1 MKILF
6 IGGTGTISTA
16 ISKLIIQSGHDLYLL
31 NRGKRNGVLP
41 EKIHYLIADIDDEPT
56 VTDLIKDL
64 EFDCV
69 VDFIAFVPKQL
80 ERDYRLFKG
89 KTKQFIFIS
98 SASVY
103 QKPLSDYRVTEATP
117 LANPYWQYSRDKID
131 CEDYL
136 MKLYREEGF
145 PVTIVRPSYT
155 YDERKVPL
163 AVHGNQGNW
172 SVVKRIID
180 GKPVIIQGDGTSLW
194 TMTHNSDFAKGFVG
208 LIGNIR
214 ALGEAVQ
221 ITSDEVLTWNQIYQC
236 IAKAVNKPLKA
247 VHVSSEFLAAAGPY
261 DFYGGLLGDKAHSVV
276 FDNTKLKR
284 LVPEFVAT
292 KRFDEGVKETIET
305 ILAHPEYQQEDP
317 EFDTWT
323 DKIIETMQLA
333 AKKIK
338 SNENYDI

>member
-16 ISKLIIQSGHDLYLL
+16 ISKLIIQAGHDLYLL
-31 NRGKRNGVLP
+31 NRGKRNGMLP
-41 EKIHYLIADIDDEPT
+41 QKTHELIADIDDEFT
-56 VTDLIKDL
+56 VAKLIKDL

-69 VDFIAFVPKQL
+69 VDFIAFVPKHL
-80 ERDYRLFKG
+80 ERDCRLFKG

-103 QKPLSDYRVTEATP
+103 QKPLSDFRVTEATP
-117 LANPYWQYSRDKID
+117 LANPYWQYSRDKIA

-163 AVHGNQGNW
+163 AVHGTQGTW
-172 SVVKRIID
+172 SVIKRIID
-180 GKPVIIQGDGTSLW
+180 GKPVIIHGDGTALW

-214 ALGEAVQ
+214 ALGEAIQ
-221 ITSDEVLTWNQIYQC
+221 ITSDETLSWNQIYQC
-236 IAKAVNKPLKA
+236 IAKAVDRPLKA

-261 DFYGGLLGDKAHSVV
+261 DFYGGLLGDKAISVV
-276 FDNTKLKR
+276 FENTKLKR
-284 LVPEFVAT
+284 LVPGFVAA
-292 KRFDEGVKETIET
+292 KRFDEGVKETIEY

-317 EFDTWT
+317 EFDAWT
-323 DKIIETMQLA
+323 DKIIETMQLVA
-333 AKKIK
+333 QKIK
-338 SNENYDI
+338 NNDNYAI